1 MGKDQ
6 IRAAALKLS
15 THDREALALELLE
28 TVYEPGEV
36 VGEAQWKTAW
46 RDELARRVSEIDAGT
61 AEMVAED
68 ELFAELDVIVGA
80 DKS

>member
-15 THDREALALELLE
+15 TQDREALALELLE
-28 TVYEPGEV
+28 TVYEPGAV
-36 VGEAQWKTAW
+36 VGEAQWKAAW

-61 AEMVAED
+61 VEMVAED

-80 DKS
+80 DKG

>member
-15 THDREALALELLE
+15 TRDREALALELLE
-28 TVYEPGEV
+28 TVYEPGAT

-46 RDELARRVSEIDAGT
+46 RAELARRVSEIDAGT
-61 AEMVAED
+61 TEMVAED

-80 DKS
+80 NKG